1 MTRDRHPDMDPGLV
15 QSCLGRVLAS
25 QAFAASPK
33 MSRFLRFVVGAKL
46 TGQAS
51 RVKAYS
57 IGVEV
62 FDRSPGFDPGAD
74 SIVRVNAIRLR
85 GLLDAYYAGEGRE
98 DPVRF
103 LLAKGSYVPEFAE
116 ARAPGPAVGTG
127 PARILLTV
135 ERLVLL
141 GGPPDQDYLTAGLT
155 EELVAS
161 LSRFGDNLIVVRS
174 PAAPEDDFG
183 LGAVPQAQG
192 IAYCLSAI
200 AYRLRGSLRRDSDQI
215 RVGFTLVETASDS
228 VVWSETFA
236 HALSS
241 ASLFEIQEQVARKTA
256 ARVLDPHGVVYRS
269 LKRQPAALL
278 GTYLALFRYH
288 EYEER
293 FTPET
298 HLRAREELERAV
310 REEPGYADAWAVLA
324 NVTLGEALFGFNRT
338 LPRPALIEKC
348 LDLAHRA
355 VALDPRGVMAHYILA
370 MILFYRKDRSRFM
383 AAADQAL
390 ALAPHSPD
398 NLAVIGMHLALA
410 GQWDRGL
417 SLVQEAMDLNPFHP
431 PWYHLVFSLHHLRL
445 GRHREALGVIGRF
458 ARLDFFPFQVNLAVI
473 HGHLGHEA
481 EARDALN
488 HMFALWPEAGEEMH
502 EILAFWFPYE
512 GLAAI
517 FADGLT
523 KVGLPVVERPG
534 ETQAGLDSAA
544 RTQQT
549 DAACGGTPNPV

>member
-33 MSRFLRFVVGAKL
+33 MGRFLRFVVEAKL

-141 GGPPDQDYLTAGLT
+141 GGPPDQDYLAAGLT

-174 PAAPEDDFG
+174 PAAPEDDLG
-183 LGAVPQAQG
+183 LGAEPQAQG
-192 IAYCLSAI
+192 IAY
-200 AYRLRGSLRRDSDQI
+200 RLRGSVRRDSDQI
-215 RVGFTLVETASDS
+215 RIGFTLVETASDS

-298 HLRAREELERAV
+298 HLRAREEQERAV
-310 REEPGYADAWAVLA
+310 REEPGYADASAVLA
-324 NVTLGEALFGFNRT
+324 NVYLGEALFGFNRT

-348 LDLAHRA
+348 LELAHRA

-370 MILFYRKDRSRFM
+370 MILFYRKDRSSYM
-383 AAADQAL
+383 TAADQAL
-390 ALAPHSPD
+390 ALAPYSPD

-431 PWYHLVFSLHHLRL
+431 SWYHLVFSLHHLRL

-473 HGHLGHEA
+473 HGHLGHLA
-481 EARDALN
+481 EARDALD
-488 HMFALWPEAGEEMH
+488 HMFALWPEAREEMP

-523 KVGLPVVERPG
+523 KAGLPVVGGLG
-534 ETQAGLDSAA
+534 ETKAVFGLAA

-549 DAACGGTPNPV
+549 DAACG

>member
-1 MTRDRHPDMDPGLV
+1 MTHNRHPDIDPGLV

-33 MSRFLRFVVGAKL
+33 MGRFLRFVVEAKL

-85 GLLDAYYAGEGRE
+85 DLLDAYYAGEGRE
-98 DPVRF
+98 DPIRF
-103 LLAKGSYVPEFAE
+103 LLAKGSYVPQFAE
-116 ARAPGPAVGTG
+116 AQGSGPGVAAC

-141 GGPPDQDYLTAGLT
+141 GGPPDQDYLAAGLT
-155 EELVAS
+155 EELVSS

-174 PAAPEDDFG
+174 PAAPDTDLG
-183 LGAVPQAQG
+183 IGAVPHAE
-192 IAYCLSAI
+192 AT

-310 REEPGYADAWAVLA
+310 REEPGYAEAWAVLA
-324 NVTLGEALFGFNRT
+324 NVHLGEALFGFNRT
-338 LPRPALIEKC
+338 LPRPALIDKC
-348 LDLAHRA
+348 LDLAHQA
-355 VALDPRGVMAHYILA
+355 VAMDPRGVMAHYILA

-383 AAADQAL
+383 TAADQAL

-431 PWYHLVFSLHHLRL
+431 SWYHLVFSLHHLRL

-458 ARLDFFPFQVNLAVI
+458 ARLDF
-473 HGHLGHEA
+473 
-481 EARDALN
+481 
-488 HMFALWPEAGEEMH
+488 
-502 EILAFWFPYE
+502 
-512 GLAAI
+512 
-517 FADGLT
+517 
-523 KVGLPVVERPG
+523 LPVPGQPRGDPRPPLPPSG
-534 ETQAGLDSAA
+534 GPGRAGPHVHALA
-544 RTQQT
+544 
-549 DAACGGTPNPV
+549 GGA

>member
-1 MTRDRHPDMDPGLV
+1 MTRDRHPDLDPGLV

-25 QAFAASPK
+25 QAFAGSPK
-33 MSRFLRFVVGAKL
+33 MGRFLKF
-46 TGQAS
+46 
-51 RVKAYS
+51 
-57 IGVEV
+57 
-62 FDRSPGFDPGAD
+62 
-74 SIVRVNAIRLR
+74 AIRLR

-116 ARAPGPAVGTG
+116 PRASGPGVAVG

-141 GGPPDQDYLTAGLT
+141 GGPPDQDYLAAGLT
-155 EELVAS
+155 DELVAS

-174 PAAPEDDFG
+174 PAAPEDDLG
-183 LGAVPQAQG
+183 LGAAPQAQG
-192 IAYCLSAI
+192 I
-200 AYRLRGSLRRDSDQI
+200 AYRLRGSLRRDADQI
-215 RVGFTLVETASDS
+215 RIGFTLIETASDS

-298 HLRAREELERAV
+298 HLQAREELERAV
-310 REEPGYADAWAVLA
+310 REEPGYAEACAVLA
-324 NVTLGEALFGFNRT
+324 NVYLGEALFGFNRT

-370 MILFYRKDRSRFM
+370 MILFYRRDRSRFE
-383 AAADQAL
+383 AAADLPL

-398 NLAVIGMHLALA
+398 NLAVVGMHLALA
-410 GQWDRGL
+410 GQWERGL

-431 PWYHLVFSLHHLRL
+431 SWYHLVFSLHHLRF

-473 HGHLGHEA
+473 YGHLGHLA
-481 EARDALN
+481 EARDALD
-488 HMFALWPEAGEEMH
+488 HMFALWPEAREEMP

-523 KVGLPVVERPG
+523 KAGFPIGALLDETKAEPGLRVG
-534 ETQAGLDSAA
+534 TK
-544 RTQQT
+544 QT
-549 DAACGGTPNPV
+549 GSACG

>member
-1 MTRDRHPDMDPGLV
+1 MTHNRHPDVDPGLV

-25 QAFAASPK
+25 KAFAASPK
-33 MSRFLRFVVGAKL
+33 MGRFLKFVVEAKL

-116 ARAPGPAVGTG
+116 ARAPGPEVGTG
-127 PARILLTV
+127 AARILLTV
-135 ERLVLL
+135 ERLVLI
-141 GGPPDQDYLTAGLT
+141 GGPPDQDYLAAGLT
-155 EELVAS
+155 EELVTS

-174 PAAPEDDFG
+174 PAAPETDLG
-183 LGAVPQAQG
+183 LGAVPQAE
-192 IAYCLSAI
+192 AI
-200 AYRLRGSLRRDSDQI
+200 AYRLRGSLRRDADQI
-215 RVGFTLVETASDS
+215 RIGFTLVETASDS

-310 REEPGYADAWAVLA
+310 REEPGYAEAWAVLA
-324 NVTLGEALFGFNRT
+324 NVHLGEALFGFNRT
-338 LPRPALIEKC
+338 LPRPALIDKC
-348 LDLAHRA
+348 LDLAHQA
-355 VALDPRGVMAHYILA
+355 VAMDPRGVMAHYILA

-383 AAADQAL
+383 TAADQAL

-431 PWYHLVFSLHHLRL
+431 SWYHLVFSLHHLRF
-445 GRHREALGVIGRF
+445 GRHWEALGAIGRF

-473 HGHLGHEA
+473 HGHLGHQA
-481 EARDALN
+481 EARDALD
-488 HMFALWPEAGEEMH
+488 HMFALWPEAHEEMR
-502 EILAFWFPYE
+502 EILEFWFPYQ

-523 KVGLPVVERPG
+523 KAGFPVEGRLG
-534 ETQAGLDSAA
+534 ETKAGLGLAA

-549 DAACGGTPNPV
+549 DAASG

>member
-1 MTRDRHPDMDPGLV
+1 MTRDRHPDLDPGLV

-25 QAFAASPK
+25 KVFAASPK
-33 MSRFLRFVVGAKL
+33 IGRFLRFVVEAKL
-46 TGQAS
+46 AGQAG

-62 FDRSPGFDPGAD
+62 FDRPPGFDPGAD
-74 SIVRVNAIRLR
+74 SVVRVNAIRLR

-103 LLAKGSYVPEFAE
+103 LLAKGSYVPQFAE
-116 ARAPGPAVGTG
+116 PRAPGPGVAAG
-127 PARILLTV
+127 PARVLLTV
-135 ERLVLL
+135 ERLVLM
-141 GGPPDQDYLTAGLT
+141 GGPPDQDYLAAGLT

-161 LSRFGDNLIVVRS
+161 LSRYGDNLIVVRS
-174 PAAPEDDFG
+174 SAAPGDD
-183 LGAVPQAQG
+183 LGIGAAPQAQDV
-192 IAYCLSAI
+192 
-200 AYRLRGSLRRDSDQI
+200 AYRLRGSLRRDADQI
-215 RVGFTLVETASDS
+215 RIGFTLVETASDS

-236 HALSS
+236 HELSS

-310 REEPGYADAWAVLA
+310 REEPGYAEAWAVLA
-324 NVTLGEALFGFNRT
+324 NVYLGEALFGFNRT

-348 LDLAHRA
+348 LDLAHQA

-370 MILFYRKDRSRFM
+370 MILFYRRDRSRFE
-383 AAADQAL
+383 AAADLPL

-398 NLAVIGMHLALA
+398 NLAVVGMHLALA

-417 SLVQEAMDLNPFHP
+417 ALVQEAMDLNPFHP
-431 PWYHLVFSLHHLRL
+431 SWYHLVFSLHHLRF

-473 HGHLGHEA
+473 HGHLGHQA
-481 EARDALN
+481 EARDALDR
-488 HMFALWPEAGEEMH
+488 MFALWPEAHEEMR
-502 EILAFWFPYE
+502 EILEFWFPYE
-512 GLAAI
+512 DLAAI

-523 KVGLPVVERPG
+523 KAGFPVAGRLG
-534 ETQAGLDSAA
+534 ETNAGLGLSA
-544 RTQQT
+544 RTQPT
-549 DAACGGTPNPV
+549 DAACG